1 MGISFCLSPGLQRG
15 LGRATW
21 LIIVVGLLSFRVGES
36 VGISVRIGACALG
49 TSAQVVTHVEL
60 RLNVW
65 HAGEGCGLRDVVLE
79 LSVAKRKV
87 FCLHL
92 EAGTLT
98 AERADIEVQL
108 RLISGGKVNF
118 GAIYPH
124 LAFERLPMAT
134 TAFLCSGDLVC
145 I

>member
-1 MGISFCLSPGLQRG
+1 M
-15 LGRATW
+15 
-21 LIIVVGLLSFRVGES
+21 
-36 VGISVRIGACALG
+36 
-49 TSAQVVTHVEL
+49 EL

-124 LAFERLPMAT
+124 LAYYRLPMTQPQHFYA
-134 TAFLCSGDLVC
+134 VM